1 MPPRPRP
8 CLTLLLHCFQVEGDP
23 EANVDSIT
31 EEIYEHEHLNLR
43 GKWKPDSKQW
53 TSLDGEPR
61 SKEEFEVDEGWQWET
76 DWKVDTERAV
86 DHEGYEYHSTISL
99 NKENWFPGE
108 MQKRDDGRDGKKLAA
123 SLMEAV

>member
-1 MPPRPRP
+1 MPEKPTVSSCITFSFTP
-8 CLTLLLHCFQVEGDP
+8 FQVEGDP

-61 SKEEFEVDEGWQWET
+61 SKEEFDVDEGWQWET
-76 DWKVDTERAV
+76 EWKVDTERAV
-86 DHEGYEYHSTISL
+86 DHEGWEYHSTISL
-99 NKENWFPGE
+99 NKENWYPGT
-108 MQKRDDGRDGKKLAA
+108 
-123 SLMEAV
+123 